1 MHVAGTG
8 FDDRHFGV
16 AHDGLDQTRSSSR
29 HEHVDMASRLHH
41 GGGSGASVL
50 VDGLHQRGFETVGF
64 KHRGD
69 DAQRGS
75 IGAFGGVTASQ
86 QRGIARFKA
95 QAGHVHSDVRPGLI
109 NHADDAHRY
118 ARLGKAQTV
127 GQIVSAHDFAD
138 RIRQGGHMAHALG
151 GGGHA
156 RHVEQQAVKLARI
169 HAVFLGFEHVQRVGG
184 FDVRSMLVQ
193 RVRNGKQ
200 QFVFGF
206 GICLCKTLL
215 CACGLIG
222 LAAHRV
228 EHLRTQFIAHKKQE

>member
-1 MHVAGTG
+1 
-8 FDDRHFGV
+8 
-16 AHDGLDQTRSSSR
+16 
-29 HEHVDMASRLHH
+29 MASRLHH
-41 GGGSGASVL
+41 GGSTGASVL
-50 VDGLHQRGFETVGF
+50 VDGLHQCGFETVGF

-75 IGAFGGVTASQ
+75 IGAFGGVAASQ
-86 QRGIARFKA
+86 QRGIAGLEA

-109 NHADDAHRY
+109 DHADDAHRY

-138 RIRQGGHMAHALG
+138 RIRQGGHMTHALG

-184 FDVRSMLVQ
+184 FDVRGVPVQ
-193 RVRNGKQ
+193 RIRNGEQ

-215 CACGLIG
+215 RACGLIG

-228 EHLRTQFIAHKKQE
+228 EHLRTQFIAHNSQA